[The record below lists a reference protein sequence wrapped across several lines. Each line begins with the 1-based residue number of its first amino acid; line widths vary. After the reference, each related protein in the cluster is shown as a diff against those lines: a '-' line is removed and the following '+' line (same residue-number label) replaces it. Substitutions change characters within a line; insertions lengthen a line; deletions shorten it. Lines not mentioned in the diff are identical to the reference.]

1 MKNLFLIVA
10 VAAALVSVR
19 SVAQTA
25 SDAEPRINRA
35 IELLQDGQPVYYTQ
49 TAGGGYDDGMRLSQT
64 DADYITYDME
74 HGAFDMGELR
84 AFMQGLLDGG
94 PTPTGHRTPPVIVTL
109 PVTGL
114 DEATMRANA
123 WVVQQVLAAGVHGI
137 LLCHARDPEA
147 VRAMIE
153 ASRYPFAPEVDG
165 LDHGLRGAGSQGFAA
180 RVWGVSGNDYLR
192 RADPWP
198 LNPDGEL
205 FFGVKIEDS
214 YALENAEQTTQVP
227 GLGFAEWGP
236 SDMQFWLRGIPEPGV
251 NSQAQPEMAAA
262 RERIFQA
269 SRDAGLYFLNGCND
283 SNVTQMIDEGVMI
296 CTGGAEVG
304 REYTG
309 REMP

>member
-1 MKNLFLIVA
+1 MKKLFLTVA
-10 VAAALVSVR
+10 LLAALVCVR

-25 SDAEPRINRA
+25 SDAAPRINRA
-35 IELLQDGQPVYYTQ
+35 IELLEAGQPIYYTQ
-49 TAGGGYDDGMRLSQT
+49 VAEASYEDGVRLSRT
-64 DADYITYDME
+64 DADYITYEME
-74 HGAFDMGELR
+74 HGAFNMSELR
-84 AFMQGLLDGG
+84 AFMQGLVDGG
-94 PTPTGHRTPPVIVTL
+94 PTPTGHRTPTVIATL

-123 WVVQQVLAAGVHGI
+123 WLVQQVLAAGVHGI

-147 VRAMIE
+147 ARAMIE
-153 ASRYPFAPEVDG
+153 ASRYPFAAEADG
-165 LDHGLRGAGSQGFAA
+165 LDQGFRGAGSQGFAA
-180 RVWGVSGNDYLR
+180 RIWGVSGNEYLR

-214 YALENAEQTTQVP
+214 YALENAELTTQVP

-236 SDMQFWLRGIPEPGV
+236 SDMQFWLYGIPEPGV
-251 NSQAQPEMAAA
+251 NAQAQPEMAAA

-269 SRDAGLYFLNGCND
+269 SRDAGLYFLNSCND
-283 SNVTQMIDEGVMI
+283 SNVIEMIDEGVMI
-296 CTGGAEVG
+296 CTGGATVG

>member
-10 VAAALVSVR
+10 LAAALVSVR
-19 SVAQTA
+19 SAAQSE

-35 IELLQDGQPVYYTQ
+35 IELLQDGQPIYYTQ
-49 TAGGGYDDGMRLSQT
+49 TAGGGYDDGVRLSQT

-74 HGAFDMGELR
+74 HGPFDMTELR

-147 VRAMIE
+147 ARAMIE

-180 RVWGVSGNDYLR
+180 RIWGVSGNEYLR

-214 YALENAEQTTQVP
+214 YALENAEQTTRVS

-251 NSQAQPEMAAA
+251 NSQAQSEMAAA

-269 SRDAGLYFLNGCND
+269 SRDAGLYFLNSCND
-283 SNVTQMIDEGVMI
+283 ENVREMIDEGVMI

-309 REMP
+309 REVR

>member
-10 VAAALVSVR
+10 LTAALVSVR
-19 SVAQTA
+19 SAAQSE

-35 IELLQDGQPVYYTQ
+35 IELLEDGQPIYYTQ
-49 TAGGGYDDGMRLSQT
+49 TAGGGYDDGVRLSQT

-74 HGAFDMGELR
+74 HGPFDMTELR

-147 VRAMIE
+147 ARAMIE

-180 RVWGVSGNDYLR
+180 RIWGVSGNEYLR

-214 YALENAEQTTQVP
+214 YALENVEQTTRVP

-251 NSQAQPEMAAA
+251 NSQAQSEMAAA

-269 SRDAGLYFLNGCND
+269 SRDAGLYFLNSCND
-283 SNVTQMIDEGVMI
+283 GNVTQMIDEGVMI

>member
-10 VAAALVSVR
+10 LAAALVSVR
-19 SVAQTA
+19 SAAQSE
-25 SDAEPRINRA
+25 SDAAPRINRA
-35 IELLQDGQPVYYTQ
+35 IELLNDGQPIYYTQ
-49 TAGGGYDDGMRLSQT
+49 TAGGGYDDGVRLSQT
-64 DADYITYDME
+64 DSDYITYDME
-74 HGAFDMGELR
+74 HGPFDMTELR
-84 AFMQGLLDGG
+84 AFMQGLVDGG

-137 LLCHARDPEA
+137 LLCHARDPQA
-147 VRAMIE
+147 ARAMIE

-180 RVWGVSGNDYLR
+180 RIWGVSGNEYLR

-251 NSQAQPEMAAA
+251 NSQAQSEMAAA

-269 SRDAGLYFLNGCND
+269 SRDAGLYFLNSCND
-283 SNVTQMIDEGVMI
+283 GNVTQMIDEGVMI

>member
-10 VAAALVSVR
+10 LAAALVSVR
-19 SVAQTA
+19 SAAQSE

-35 IELLQDGQPVYYTQ
+35 IELLKDGQPIYYTQ
-49 TAGGGYDDGMRLSQT
+49 TAGGGYDDGVRLSQT

-74 HGAFDMGELR
+74 HGPFDMTELR
-84 AFMQGLLDGG
+84 AFMQGLVDGG

-147 VRAMIE
+147 ARAMIE

-180 RVWGVSGNDYLR
+180 RIWGVSGNEYLR

-205 FFGVKIEDS
+205 FFGVKVEDS
-214 YALENAEQTTQVP
+214 YALENAEQTTRVP

-251 NSQAQPEMAAA
+251 NSQAQSEMAAA

-269 SRDAGLYFLNGCND
+269 SRDAGLYFLNSCND
-283 SNVTQMIDEGVMI
+283 GNVTQMIDEGVMI